1 MKKTLFGGFGLGVLV
16 VGAFIAYHSLFTVD
30 ETEQVLILQFGD
42 HKRTITEPGL
52 SYKLPFLQQVVS
64 YDNRVLN
71 LDPAV
76 QNFLLA
82 DQEPLDVD
90 YYVRY
95 RISDPLE
102 FYKKVTTISAARD
115 LLEKQVNSQM
125 RDALGQRFLE
135 DILSEERTEI
145 LKTVTT
151 RSGEGADDLGIEI
164 VDVRIGKADLPQE
177 ISQNVFKR
185 MQTER
190 QEEAFEF
197 RAQGRKAFLEIEA
210 EADREVAVLI
220 AKAKRTS
227 EILRGEGEAART
239 RTLNAAYG
247 KNPEF
252 YQFFRSLEAYQ
263 ESLASGSEPMI
274 VTTDHPFLGQFAT
287 FGK

>member
-1 MKKTLFGGFGLGVLV
+1 MQKTLFGGLAVLV
-16 VGAFIAYHSLFTVD
+16 VGGFLAINSLFIVD
-30 ETEQVLILQFGD
+30 ETEQVLVLQFGD
-42 HKRTITEPGL
+42 YKRTIPEPGL
-52 SYKLPFLQQVVS
+52 NFKLPFLQQLKV
-64 YDNRVLN
+64 YDKRVLN

-76 QNFLLA
+76 QNFILA
-82 DQEPLDVD
+82 DQKPLDVD

-102 FYKKVTTISAARD
+102 YYQKVTTTIAAQD
-115 LLEKQVNSQM
+115 LLEKKVNSQL
-125 RDALGQRFLE
+125 REVLGQKLLV
-135 DILSEERTEI
+135 DILSEERIEI
-145 LKTVTT
+145 LKVVTEK
-151 RSGEGADDLGIEI
+151 SKEDAEDLGIEI

-197 RAQGRKAFLEIEA
+197 RAQGRKALLEIKA
-210 EADREVAVLI
+210 EADREVEVLI
-220 AKAKRTS
+220 AKAMRTA

-239 RTLNAAYG
+239 RTLNDAYG

-263 ESLASGSEPMI
+263 NSLVSGSEPLV
-274 VTTDHPFLGQFAT
+274 VTTDHPFLQQFSE
-287 FGK
+287 FSQ